1 MSVFRNGKKIAADEV
16 KNVDEQWIISRMTGH
31 SIDVDE
37 VFTSAGVSP
46 KVLMEVKNLTGEK
59 FTNVSF
65 TLKEGEIL
73 GFSGLV
79 GAGRSEVMQAVFG
92 YLPAYAGSVTIDGIK
107 WKLGDTSFSVK
118 HGLIYLPEERKSQG
132 ILPILS
138 IRENIS
144 ISQLDSVSGRLG
156 INLPQEQVLAGKVI
170 DTYNISTPD
179 IEYQIKF
186 LSGGNQQKVI
196 IGRAMS
202 CNPKV
207 LIFDEPT
214 KGIDVGT
221 KTEIYRLMK
230 KLVET
235 ERIGIILISSEMNEI
250 IKCSNR
256 ILTFYEGRKVGEFS
270 EGTDKNILLGSII
283 GSKTVNKEK
292 CSNE

>member
-1 MSVFRNGKKIAADEV
+1 
-16 KNVDEQWIISRMTGH
+16 MTGH
-31 SIDVDE
+31 TIDIDE
-37 VFTSAGVSP
+37 VFTSEKVSS
-46 KVLMEVKNLTGEK
+46 KILMEVKNLTGEK

-92 YLPAYAGSVTIDGIK
+92 YLPAYTGSVTIGGIK
-107 WKLGDTSFSVK
+107 WKLGDTNFSVK

-144 ISQLDSVSGRLG
+144 ISQLKSVSGKFG
-156 INLPQEQVLAGKVI
+156 INIPKEQALTGKVV

-202 CNPKV
+202 GKPKV

-235 ERIGIILISSEMNEI
+235 EKIGIILISSEMNEI
-250 IKCSNR
+250 RKCSNR
-256 ILTFYEGRKVGEFS
+256 ILTFYEGRMVGEFP
-270 EGTDKNILLGSII
+270 EGTDKNTLLSSII
-283 GSKTVNKEK
+283 GSKKANKEK
-292 CSNE
+292 LNYE